1 MYIYPSIVIWDGG
14 YFSPLLSFSIY
25 LMKNIIPK
33 EKVNIRNIFNYSQE
47 ENKGKKFKKNTKDN
61 INQNKASFLENENS
75 EKLK

>member
-1 MYIYPSIVIWDGG
+1 
-14 YFSPLLSFSIY
+14 
-25 LMKNIIPK
+25 MKNIIPK